1 MRRGNGHPGGPSQRH
16 TAPSDPHALLFET
29 AWEVCNQ
36 IGGIY
41 TVLRSKAEVTTR
53 IWGDRYVLFGPYSPD
68 KAAVEF
74 EEREPGALLGP
85 TIKAMRD
92 SGHKVHYGRW
102 LVAGHPRVVLLDF
115 YHAFSRLNE
124 YRHAFWADCGI
135 HYPDEDH
142 TANDCVA
149 FAYLLVEFLEHFLQ
163 QEGRDRR
170 VILHCHEWMAA
181 TALPIVR
188 KRQLPLA
195 TIFTT
200 HATLLGRYLCASTR
214 DFYER
219 LPWIDP
225 DKESGDRRI
234 YHRYCMERAATAA
247 AHVFTTVSD
256 ITAYEAEHLLKRRP
270 EKILPNGLRVE
281 KFAALHEFQN
291 LHRTY
296 KERIHSFVQGHFF
309 GSYSFDLD
317 KTLYVFTA
325 GRYEYHNKGIDLF
338 IEALSRLN
346 HYLMHSG
353 SDVTVVA
360 FIVTSAP
367 AHHMNVDV
375 LQSHSMIRDL
385 RATCARIGQLMEQRL
400 FDCVARG
407 EFPEP
412 RSLIREN
419 ETVLLKRLMHSRR
432 RRGLPPIVTHHMVDD
447 ATDPVLNHLRHRHL
461 FNHEHDRVKVI
472 FHPEFITRTNPL
484 FSMDYP
490 DFVRGCH
497 LGVFPSYYE
506 PWGYTPAE
514 CAVLGVPAVCTDLSG
529 FGAFMRTN
537 LPDPDR
543 EGIFVLKRRGVGA
556 EESIAYLTRIMTRFV
571 RLTRRDRIQLRNRV
585 ERLAQTLDWNELNPA
600 YEEARHLALARAY
613 PARVPPVEV
622 PAEQQ
627 AIRPRVISVVERRR
641 RIQRERPTR

>member
-1 MRRGNGHPGGPSQRH
+1 MPRQNGHPTTPAKRVRSE
-16 TAPSDPHALLFET
+16 PDPEALLFEV

-41 TVLRSKAEVTTR
+41 TVLRSKAAVTTQL
-53 IWGDRYVLFGPYSPD
+53 WDDRYFLIGPYAPD
-68 KAAVEF
+68 KAAIEF
-74 EEREPGALLGP
+74 EERQPNALLGP
-85 TIKAMRD
+85 TINAMRD
-92 SGHKVHYGRW
+92 AGHKLHYGRW
-102 LVAGHPRVVLLDF
+102 LVAGHPRVLLLDF

-135 HYPDEDH
+135 HYPDDDH
-142 TANDCVA
+142 TANDCIT
-149 FAYLLVEFLEHFLQ
+149 FAYVLAQFFETFMQ
-163 QEGRDRR
+163 MEGKDRR
-170 VILHCHEWMAA
+170 VLLHCHEWMAA
-181 TALPIVR
+181 AALPLVR
-188 KRQLPLA
+188 KRNIPLA

-225 DKESGDRRI
+225 DKESGERQI
-234 YHRYCMERAATAA
+234 YHRYCMERAASSA

-256 ITAYEAEHLLKRRP
+256 ITAFEAEHLLKRRP

-296 KERIHSFVQGHFF
+296 KERIHAFVQGHFF

-317 KTLYVFTA
+317 RTLYFFTA

-346 HYLMHSG
+346 HHLVHSG

-375 LQSHSMIRDL
+375 LHSHSMIRDL
-385 RATCARIGQLMEQRL
+385 RNTCERIGAAMEQRL
-400 FDCVARG
+400 FDSVARG

-412 RSLIREN
+412 RQLISED

-432 RRGLPPIVTHHMVDD
+432 RNELPPIVTHHMVDN
-447 ATDPVLNHLRHRHL
+447 ANDPVLCHLRHRHL
-461 FNHEHDRVKVI
+461 FNHEHDRVKIV

-484 FSMDYP
+484 FSMDYS

-514 CAVLGVPAVCTDLSG
+514 CAVLGVPAICTDLSG
-529 FGAFMRTN
+529 FGAFMQAN
-537 LPDPDR
+537 VPDHD
-543 EGIFVLKRRGVGA
+543 EQGIFVLNRRGVEA
-556 EESIAYLTRIMTRFV
+556 NESIERLTHIMTAFTH
-571 RLTRRDRIQLRNRV
+571 LNRRQRIKLRNRV
-585 ERLAQTLDWNELNPA
+585 ERLSERLDWNELNHE
-600 YEEARHLALARAY
+600 YEEARNMALSRAY
-613 PARVPPVEV
+613 PAVTDVRVESDRTLGDIRVP
-622 PAEQQ
+622 
-627 AIRPRVISVVERRR
+627 SVVERRR
-641 RIQRERPTR
+641 QIHRERPGR